1 MPVIT
6 GIAIVLEAVAIAMSL
21 YELSFKLR
29 HECPYRGLSERFPG
43 VSIREW
49 YLQECQVLE
58 LTAPDAAD
66 DELLEEIDALGT
78 VLHTSIDGSNLH
90 VIVQSCA
97 CPLEESIIQR
107 FERHNCVHLPPT
119 VYRNGWEHYS
129 AIGFDEGDVTA
140 LLAELGESREIDV
153 LSKTSIDQRQVPHSS
168 LISVDRLFEGL
179 TDRQLEALR
188 IALDAGYYDQPR
200 GASVADLAEGTTV
213 ARATFE
219 EHLRKAENKL
229 VTNAGQFVR
238 LVTETRDDVLRR
250 ESDTTPAP
258 LESD

>member
-1 MPVIT
+1 MT
-6 GIAIVLEAVAIAMSL
+6 GTIIQIPPLRGNMSM
-21 YELSFKLR
+21 YEVSFKLR
-29 HECPYRGLSERFPG
+29 HECPYRGVSEQFPG

-49 YLQECQVLE
+49 YLQDCQVLE
-58 LTAPDAAD
+58 ITVPNASD
-66 DELLEEIDALGT
+66 DDLLEKINELGT
-78 VLHTSIDGSNLH
+78 ILHTTADGTDLH

-97 CPLEESIIQR
+97 CPIEESIVRR

-129 AIGFDEGDVTA
+129 VIGFDEGDINA
-140 LLAELGESREIDV
+140 LLAELDDDREIDV
-153 LSKTSIDQRQVPHSS
+153 RSKTSIEERHVPHSS
-168 LISVDRLFEGL
+168 LVSVDRLFDGL
-179 TDRQLEALR
+179 TERQLEALR

-200 GASVADLAEGTTV
+200 GASVAELATETTV

-238 LVTETRDDVLRR
+238 LLTETQTDVLRA
-250 ESDTTPAP
+250 EDTKPTLA
-258 LESD
+258 DD

>member
-1 MPVIT
+1 MT
-6 GIAIVLEAVAIAMSL
+6 GTIIPSNVHIPAMSM
-21 YELSFKLR
+21 YEVSFKLR
-29 HECPYRGLSERFPG
+29 HECPYRDLSERFPG

-49 YLQECQVLE
+49 YLQDCQVLE
-58 LTAPDAAD
+58 LTAPDAED
-66 DELLEEIDALGT
+66 PLLEAIDELGT
-78 VLHTSIDGSNLH
+78 VLHTSIDGSTLH

-129 AIGFDEGDVTA
+129 VIGFDEADVHG
-140 LLAELGESREIDV
+140 LLAELDESREIDV

-168 LISVDRLFEGL
+168 LFAVDRLFDGL

-200 GASVADLAEGTTV
+200 GASVAELAEGTTV

-238 LVTETRDDVLRR
+238 LLTGTRDGVLRR
-250 ESDTTPAP
+250 ETETAPAV
-258 LESD
+258 LEGD

>member
-1 MPVIT
+1 
-6 GIAIVLEAVAIAMSL
+6 MSM
-21 YELSFKLR
+21 YEVSFKLR

-49 YLQECQVLE
+49 FLQDCQILE
-58 LTAPDAAD
+58 ITAPDVDD
-66 DELLEEIDALGT
+66 DELLEAIDELGT
-78 VLHTSIDGSNLH
+78 ALHTSVDGSDLH

-97 CPLEESIIQR
+97 CSIEESIVR
-107 FERHNCVHLPPT
+107 TFERHNCVHLPPT
-119 VYRNGWEHYS
+119 VYRNGWEHYTV
-129 AIGFDEGDVTA
+129 IGFDEGDVIA
-140 LLAELGESREIDV
+140 LLAELDESREIDV
-153 LSKTSIDQRQVPHSS
+153 LSKTSIEERQVPHSS
-168 LISVDRLFEGL
+168 LISVDRLFDGL

-200 GASVADLAEGTTV
+200 GASIVELADETTV

-238 LVTETRDDVLRR
+238 LLTETRDGALRTASET
-250 ESDTTPAP
+250 ESLVRGD
-258 LESD
+258 

>member
-1 MPVIT
+1 
-6 GIAIVLEAVAIAMSL
+6 MSM
-21 YELSFKLR
+21 YEVSFKLR
-29 HECPYRGLSERFPG
+29 HECPYRGLSERFPA

-49 YLQECQVLE
+49 YLQDCQILE
-58 LTAPDAAD
+58 LTAPEAGD
-66 DELLEEIDALGT
+66 DELLEEIDELGS
-78 VLHTSIDGSNLH
+78 VLHTTIDGSDLH

-97 CPLEESIIQR
+97 CPIEESIIRR

-129 AIGFDEGDVTA
+129 AIGFDESDVTA
-140 LLAELGESREIDV
+140 LLAELDEDREIDV
-153 LSKTSIDQRQVPHSS
+153 LSKTSIEERHVPHSS
-168 LISVDRLFEGL
+168 LFSVDRLFDGL

-200 GASVADLAEGTTV
+200 NASVAELAEETTV

-238 LVTETRDDVLRR
+238 LLTETQGDVLRAETQR
-250 ESDTTPAP
+250 VSPTAEGD
-258 LESD
+258 

>member
-1 MPVIT
+1 
-6 GIAIVLEAVAIAMSL
+6 MSM
-21 YELSFKLR
+21 YEMSFKLR

-49 YLQECQVLE
+49 YLRDCQVLE
-58 LTAPDAAD
+58 ITAPDAAD
-66 DELLEEIDALGT
+66 DDLLEEIDELGT
-78 VLHTSIDGSNLH
+78 ALHTSIDGSGLN
-90 VIVQSCA
+90 VIVQSCS
-97 CPLEESIIQR
+97 CPIEESIVRR

-140 LLAELGESREIDV
+140 LLAELDESREIDV
-153 LSKTSIDQRQVPHSS
+153 LSKTSIEERQVPHSS
-168 LISVDRLFEGL
+168 LFSVDRLFDGL
-179 TDRQLEALR
+179 TERQLEALR

-200 GASVADLAEGTTV
+200 GASIAELAEGTTV

-238 LVTETRDDVLRR
+238 LLTETQGEVLRAGSER
-250 ESDTTPAP
+250 ATLVD
-258 LESD
+258 D

>member
-1 MPVIT
+1 M
-6 GIAIVLEAVAIAMSL
+6 GMS
-21 YELSFKLR
+21 EVSFKLR
-29 HECPYRGLSERFPG
+29 HECPYRDLSEQFPD

-49 YLQECQVLE
+49 YLQDCQILE
-58 LTAPDAAD
+58 VTAPDGTD
-66 DELLEEIDALGT
+66 GSLLDELQSLGT
-78 VLHTSIDGSNLH
+78 ILHTTTDGPDLH

-97 CPLEESIIQR
+97 CSLEESIVQT

-119 VYRNGWEHYS
+119 LYRDGWEHYTV
-129 AIGFDEGDVTA
+129 ICFDEGDVSA
-140 LLAELGESREIDV
+140 LLGELDADREIDV
-153 LSKTSIDQRQVPHSS
+153 VSKTAIEERHVPHSS
-168 LISVDRLFEGL
+168 LVSVDRLFDGL

-200 GASVADLAEGTTV
+200 GASIADLAAETTV

-238 LVTETRDDVLRR
+238 LLTETRDPALRLPAT
-250 ESDTTPAP
+250 EPTPTQG
-258 LESD
+258 D

>member
-1 MPVIT
+1 MTGTVIE
-6 GIAIVLEAVAIAMSL
+6 GGALVGHMSM
-21 YELSFKLR
+21 YEVSFKLR
-29 HECPYRGLSERFPG
+29 HECPYRGISERFPG

-49 YLQECQVLE
+49 YLQDCQVLE
-58 LTAPDAAD
+58 LTAPDADD

-78 VLHTSIDGSNLH
+78 VLHTSIDGSDLH

-97 CPLEESIIQR
+97 CSLEESIVR
-107 FERHNCVHLPPT
+107 TFERHNCVHLPPT
-119 VYRNGWEHYS
+119 VYRNGWEHYTV
-129 AIGFDEGDVTA
+129 IGFDEADVTA
-140 LLAELGESREIDV
+140 LLAELDERREIDV
-153 LSKTSIDQRQVPHSS
+153 LAKTSIEERQVPHSS
-168 LISVDRLFEGL
+168 LISVDRLFDGL

-200 GASVADLAEGTTV
+200 GASIAELAEETTV

-238 LVTETRDDVLRR
+238 LLTETQGDVLRSETR
-250 ESDTTPAP
+250 GATPA
-258 LESD
+258 DD